1 MLMIIGAGPMQIPAI
16 RIAQEMK
23 LRTLVTDYN
32 PDAPGLALA
41 DVPVVMSTKD
51 IEGSVRT
58 ARQYEHM
65 LRGVMTVGTD
75 ASLTVAAVAGAL
87 GLPGIHYDAAENA
100 THKVKMR
107 RTLKAAGVAVPEF
120 AAAWTIDEARAMA
133 DRIGFPLVMKP
144 VDNMGARG
152 VMRVDN
158 MTGVEPAFRHAKSCS
173 TSGEVILEKFVEGP
187 ELSIDALVWDGRIL
201 CTGTADRIIARP
213 PHFIEL
219 GHTLPSSLP
228 AADQAAAVAELQKAV
243 TALGITFG
251 AAKGD
256 VKVSPQGPVIGECAA
271 RLSGGWMSSH
281 TFPLSSGWSMIR
293 GAIEI
298 AIGRKPEVPP
308 FLSKVAMERAV
319 IATPGRII
327 RIEGVANARRIP
339 GVVDVIVKGR
349 VGDSVSA
356 PTSNMDKQAHVIAAA
371 DTAEEC
377 EAVIRRALEA
387 IRIETKTERVLS
399 LADYNA
405 RARNAFGKWCRACR
419 VCDGVFCAGMVP
431 GMGGI
436 GTGQSFFN
444 NLSSLARWRL
454 RERLVHDVRSPRLVR
469 EFLGIELALPVL
481 GAPVT
486 GAVTNM
492 GGATTEEEFAEAMV
506 EGARLAGTIACVGDG
521 ATPEKYRIGLDAAA
535 RSRGRAIPIF
545 KPRSQDEVRA
555 RIRAAV
561 AAGCP
566 AVGMDI
572 DGAAFVTMK
581 SRGQSVGP
589 KTEDEIRALVESS
602 EVPFLVKGIMDPR
615 DAEAVVRAGA
625 RGIIVGNH
633 GGRVLDHMP
642 GGADALPAIASAV
655 GGDVVVILD
664 GGVRSGED
672 VLKGLA
678 LGADL
683 CMIGRPVAIAAVGG
697 GVEAVE
703 LYWRDLR
710 EQIERAMILT
720 GMASVDA
727 VDASILHGDG
737 SPSGAPSLAAG

>member
-16 RIAQEMK
+16 RIAAEMGLK
-23 LRTLVTDYN
+23 TLVADYN
-32 PDAPGLALA
+32 AEAPGLALA

-51 IEGSVRT
+51 IEGCVRV
-58 ARQYEHM
+58 ARQYQHV
-65 LRGVMTVGTD
+65 LRGVITVGTD

-107 RTLKAAGVAVPEF
+107 RTLKAAGVNVPEF
-120 AAAWTIDEARAMA
+120 EAAWTIDEARAA
-133 DRIGFPLVMKP
+133 ATAIGFPLVIKP

-158 MTGVEPAFRHAKSCS
+158 VTGIEAAFRHAKASS
-173 TSGEVILEKFVEGP
+173 TSGEVILERFIEGP
-187 ELSIDALVWDGRIL
+187 ELSIDALVWNGTIL
-201 CTGTADRIIARP
+201 CTGVADRIIARP
-213 PHFIEL
+213 PYFIEL
-219 GHTLPSSLP
+219 GHTLPSALP
-228 AADQAAAVAELQKAV
+228 DADQAAAVAELQKAIR
-243 TALGITFG
+243 ALGITFG

-256 VKVSPQGPVIGECAA
+256 VKVSSQGAVIGECAA

-298 AIGRKPEVPP
+298 AIGQKPEIPP
-308 FLSKVAMERAV
+308 FLSRVAMERAV
-319 IATPGRII
+319 IAAPGRIA
-327 RIEGVANARRIP
+327 RIDGVAQARRIP
-339 GVVDVIVKGR
+339 GVVDVILKSR
-349 VGDSVSA
+349 VGDAVEA
-356 PTSNMDKQAHVIAAA
+356 PTSNMDKQAHVIAVADSAA
-371 DTAEEC
+371 EC
-377 EAVIRRALEA
+377 EAVIRRALETV
-387 IRIETKTERVLS
+387 RIETKAERTIS
-399 LADYNA
+399 TADVMA
-405 RARNAFGKWCRACR
+405 KARNAFGKWCRACR

-444 NLSSLARWRL
+444 NLSALARWRL
-454 RERLVHDVRSPRLVR
+454 QERLVHDVRHPRLAR
-469 EFLGIELALPVL
+469 TLFGIELTLPVL
-481 GAPVT
+481 AAPVT

-506 EGARLAGTIACVGDG
+506 EGARRGGTIACVGDG

-535 RSRGRAIPIF
+535 RSRGLAIPVF
-545 KPRSQDEVRA
+545 KPRPREEVRA
-555 RIRAAV
+555 RIRAAI

-581 SRGQSVGP
+581 SRGQNVGP
-589 KTEDEIRALVESS
+589 KSEAELKDLIAEC
-602 EVPFLVKGIMDPR
+602 EVPFLVKGVMNPR
-615 DAEAVVRAGA
+615 DAEAAVRAGA
-625 RGIIVGNH
+625 RALMVGNH

-642 GGADALPAIASAV
+642 GGADVLPAIVDAV
-655 GGDVVVILD
+655 GGDVVLILD

-678 LGADL
+678 LGADF
-683 CMIGRPVAIAAVGG
+683 CSIGRPVAIAAVGG

-703 LYWRDLR
+703 LYWRELR
-710 EQIERAMILT
+710 EGLERALVLT
-720 GMASVDA
+720 GTPSVEDVDA
-727 VDASILHGDG
+727 AILC
-737 SPSGAPSLAAG
+737 PAG

>member
-23 LRTLVTDYN
+23 LKTLVTDYN

-51 IEGSVRT
+51 IEGTVRT
-58 ARQYEHM
+58 ARQYEHV
-65 LRGVMTVGTD
+65 LKGVMTVGTD

-107 RTLKAAGVAVPEF
+107 RTLKAAGVSVPDFLAV
-120 AAAWTIDEARAMA
+120 WTIDEARAA
-133 DRIGFPLVMKP
+133 AERLGFPLVAKP

-158 MTGVEPAFRHAKSCS
+158 VTAIEGAFRHAKSCS
-173 TSGEVILEKFVEGP
+173 TSGEVILEQFIEGP
-187 ELSIDALVWDGRIL
+187 ELSIDALVWDSQIL

-219 GHTLPSSLP
+219 GHTLPSAMP
-228 AADQAAAVAELQKAV
+228 ASDQQAAIAEMQKAV
-243 TALGITFG
+243 KALGITFG

-256 VKVSPQGPVIGECAA
+256 VKVSPRGPVIGECAA

-281 TFPLSSGWSMIR
+281 TFPLSAGWSMIR

-298 AIGRKPEVPP
+298 AIGRKPEIPA
-308 FLSKVAMERAV
+308 FFSRVAMERAV
-319 IATPGRII
+319 IAAPGRIT
-327 RIEGVANARRIP
+327 RIDGIAHARRLP
-339 GVVDVIVKGR
+339 GVVDVIVKAR
-349 VGDSVSA
+349 VGDTVSA
-356 PTSNMDKQAHVIAAA
+356 PTSNMDKQAHVIAVA
-371 DTAEEC
+371 DTVEEC
-377 EAVIRRALEA
+377 DAVMRRALELV
-387 IRIETKTERVLS
+387 RIETKTERVLT
-399 LADYNA
+399 LPDYNA

-444 NLSSLARWRL
+444 NLSALARWRL
-454 RERLVHDVRSPRLVR
+454 QERLVHDVNRPRLAKTL
-469 EFLGIELALPVL
+469 FGIELSLPVL
-481 GAPVT
+481 AAPVT

-506 EGARLAGTIACVGDG
+506 EGARSAGTLACVGDG

-535 RSRGRAIPIF
+535 RARGRAIPFF
-545 KPRSQDEVRA
+545 KPRSQEEVRT
-555 RIRAAV
+555 RIRSAI

-589 KTEDEIRALVESS
+589 KTETDLRALIAEC
-602 EVPFLVKGIMDPR
+602 EVPFLVKGVMNPA
-615 DAEAVVRAGA
+615 DAEAAVRAGA
-625 RGIIVGNH
+625 KAVVVGNH
-633 GGRVLDHMP
+633 GGRVMDHMP
-642 GGADALPAIASAV
+642 GGADVLASIASAV
-655 GGDVVVILD
+655 RGDALVILD
-664 GGVRSGED
+664 GGIRSGED

-678 LGADL
+678 LGADF

-697 GVEAVE
+697 GAEAVE

-710 EQIERAMILT
+710 EQLERSMILT
-720 GMASVDA
+720 GTASTEGVDPA
-727 VDASILHGDG
+727 ILC
-737 SPSGAPSLAAG
+737 PAG